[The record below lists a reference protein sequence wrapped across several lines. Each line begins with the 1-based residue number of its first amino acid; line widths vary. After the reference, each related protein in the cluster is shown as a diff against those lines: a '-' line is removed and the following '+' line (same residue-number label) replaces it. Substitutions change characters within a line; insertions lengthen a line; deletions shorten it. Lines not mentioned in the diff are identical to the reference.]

1 MILLLFNKS
10 LKHFKNWKIRRI
22 AFMIWRQFLFSD
34 EDDEAQTLCSL
45 LTTMNK
51 TEKRELIFK
60 PSECGDVI
68 SLLSFSSTLPFQPEP
83 FHKLVVPPFMGVT
96 EELN

>member
-1 MILLLFNKS
+1 
-10 LKHFKNWKIRRI
+10 
-22 AFMIWRQFLFSD
+22 MIWHQFLFSD

-51 TEKRELIFK
+51 TEKRELISK
-60 PSECGDVI
+60 PSECVDVV
-68 SLLSFSSTLPFQPEP
+68 SPLSFSSTLPEFQPEP
-83 FHKLVVPPFMGVT
+83 VHRLVVPPFTSVT